1 MIEVDTQGGGIR
13 VGSRRRDRKSRRS
26 GMYTVLMP
34 KSLAAHLDA
43 ARVPGENMS
52 DVILR
57 LAKEAETPAK
67 PDPSR

>member
-1 MIEVDTQGGGIR
+1 
-13 VGSRRRDRKSRRS
+13 
-26 GMYTVLMP
+26 MYTVLMP